1 MIQVDSDIMGGAPVF
16 RGTRIPIHLIA
27 EMIEQGTPIDEI
39 LEGCPSLTREM
50 VDSAG
55 IYATAHPRRG
65 RPPEQPWSGRKP
77 TARKKVKLQHVAY
90 SQTADR

>member
-27 EMIEQGTPIDEI
+27 EMIE
-39 LEGCPSLTREM
+39 GCPSLTRET
-50 VDSAG
+50 VESAG